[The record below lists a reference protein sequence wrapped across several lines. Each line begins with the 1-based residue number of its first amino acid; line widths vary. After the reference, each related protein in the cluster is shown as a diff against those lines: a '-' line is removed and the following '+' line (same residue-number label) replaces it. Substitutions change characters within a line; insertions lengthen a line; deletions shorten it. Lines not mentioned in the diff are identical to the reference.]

1 MARRRLVL
9 LLLIIAAAGA
19 AAFGIRRDAPKAYC
33 FYGIGWTGVPYLPG
47 TAAAIYIGNTN
58 SCIAGYHSP
67 PDTATSYRFCIPS
80 WVAFTAN
87 ATTLCGQPAVD
98 HAAAISGFKRLI
110 GLQPG
115 DPHAK
120 RVAQIAPYKL
130 GEKIG
135 RCSIQVQLDDG
146 AKCRVEDFL
155 PEDVAGILIAH
166 LKSTAEAH
174 LGHRIDNAVVTVPG
188 HFNGNQRQEVS
199 SGSTE
204 YGGFRYVSVVDEQV
218 AAAAAHGLH
227 EDRGDGKVILV
238 FHLGGRTAHA
248 TKFVIRDGT
257 PSLIALRHDPFLGG
271 DDFTARVVDHMADL
285 IRDKHGGRDVRA
297 DAAALR
303 RLTAECERA
312 KKALS
317 YQQETVVT
325 MRWDDDDDLF
335 SEPLTRSKLEE
346 LIGDLVGRAVDLVES
361 CDASGGDVVGVDE
374 ILLVGG
380 STRIPMVRDLV
391 KDYFHGKEASN
402 EKGVEP
408 DEAVIRGALL
418 LSHPHQARYLDPCYD
433 YWHSR

>member
-1 MARRRLVL
+1 MGRRRLLLSDLLL
-9 LLLIIAAAGA
+9 LLLIAIAVAGA
-19 AAFGIRRDAPKAYC
+19 AAAIAIPRAAPAFGVETGWPPEHCLRCFAPPDAPFVLGA
-33 FYGIGWTGVPYLPG
+33 
-47 TAAAIYIGNTN
+47 AAAIHLGNTN

-98 HAAAISGFKRLI
+98 HSAAISGFKRLI

-285 IRDKHGGRDVRA
+285 IKDKHGGRDVRA

-325 MRWDDDDDLF
+325 DRK
-335 SEPLTRSKLEE
+335 S
-346 LIGDLVGRAVDLVES
+346 
-361 CDASGGDVVGVDE
+361 VV
-374 ILLVGG
+374 
-380 STRIPMVRDLV
+380 
-391 KDYFHGKEASN
+391 
-402 EKGVEP
+402 
-408 DEAVIRGALL
+408 
-418 LSHPHQARYLDPCYD
+418 
-433 YWHSR
+433 

>member
-1 MARRRLVL
+1 MA
-9 LLLIIAAAGA
+9 AAAGA

-33 FYGIGWTGVPYLPG
+33 FYGIEWTGVPYLPG

-98 HAAAISGFKRLI
+98 HSAAISGFKRLI

-227 EDRGDGKVILV
+227 EDPGQRQASS
-238 FHLGGRTAHA
+238 RCAM
-248 TKFVIRDGT
+248 T
-257 PSLIALRHDPFLGG
+257 PSSGG

-285 IRDKHGGRDVRA
+285 IKDKHGGRDVRA

-325 MRWDDDDDLF
+325 MRLDDDDDLF

>member
-146 AKCRVEDFL
+146 AKISFPRMSPASSSPTSRARRRRTWATASTTPSSPSPATSMETK
-155 PEDVAGILIAH
+155 G
-166 LKSTAEAH
+166 KST
-174 LGHRIDNAVVTVPG
+174 
-188 HFNGNQRQEVS
+188 
-199 SGSTE
+199 
-204 YGGFRYVSVVDEQV
+204 

>member
-1 MARRRLVL
+1 MSPASSSPTSRARRRRTW
-9 LLLIIAAAGA
+9 A
-19 AAFGIRRDAPKAYC
+19 
-33 FYGIGWTGVPYLPG
+33 
-47 TAAAIYIGNTN
+47 TASTTP
-58 SCIAGYHSP
+58 SSP
-67 PDTATSYRFCIPS
+67 SPATSME
-80 WVAFTAN
+80 TK
-87 ATTLCGQPAVD
+87 G
-98 HAAAISGFKRLI
+98 
-110 GLQPG
+110 
-115 DPHAK
+115 
-120 RVAQIAPYKL
+120 
-130 GEKIG
+130 
-135 RCSIQVQLDDG
+135 
-146 AKCRVEDFL
+146 
-155 PEDVAGILIAH
+155 
-166 LKSTAEAH
+166 
-174 LGHRIDNAVVTVPG
+174 
-188 HFNGNQRQEVS
+188 QEVS

-285 IRDKHGGRDVRA
+285 IKDKHGGRDVRA

-325 MRWDDDDDLF
+325 MRLDDDDDLF